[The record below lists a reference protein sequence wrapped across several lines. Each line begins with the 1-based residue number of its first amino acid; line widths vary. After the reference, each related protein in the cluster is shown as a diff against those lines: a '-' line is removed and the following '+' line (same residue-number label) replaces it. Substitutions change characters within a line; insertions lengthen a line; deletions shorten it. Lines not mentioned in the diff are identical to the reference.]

1 MEDLLNVGDILLA
14 LALLPGDRKVF
25 VTLGDASGFQF

>member
-1 MEDLLNVGDILLA
+1 MEGFIDVGDILLA